1 MKNKNTLTI
10 LILFVLTI
18 SSAVVSNLGGHWS
31 WLVFILMGLSA
42 LKFILV
48 VFEFMEIKK
57 ANSFWK
63 FLTVSYVLGILI
75 TVVLLL

>member
-1 MKNKNTLTI
+1 MKDKNTLTL

-18 SSAVVSNLGGHWS
+18 ASAVVSNLGREWS
-31 WLVFILMGLSA
+31 WLAFILMGLSA

-63 FLTVSYVLGILI
+63 FLTVSYALAIVLA
-75 TVVLLL
+75 VVLIL

>member
-18 SSAVVSNLGGHWS
+18 SSAVVSNLGGYWS

>member
-1 MKNKNTLTI
+1 MKDKNTLTL

-18 SSAVVSNLGGHWS
+18 SSAVVSNLGGEWS

-63 FLTVSYVLGILI
+63 FLTVSYVLAIVLA
-75 TVVLLL
+75 VVLIL